1 MITAAS
7 VPPVTRSSRIDP
19 QDATAIRALLNI
31 PRPRTRADCLDGP
44 RPCPWVACRHHL
56 LFEVARPP
64 AASGARRAASEGA
77 ALVLNAPLSGASRR
91 RPHLHASAAA
101 EVVRVWIDDALE
113 RWQSLGYTCSL
124 DRADDVLRL
133 RAGKTSLQELA
144 ELRGLSR
151 AQMRREMA
159 LAGAAL
165 RVGLAELRRAELAQ
179 AEMEAVALAAV
190 RGQPTDEP
198 PQGLIVRIE
207 RDAPPPRV
215 LAAGDIFT
223 W

>member
-1 MITAAS
+1 M
-7 VPPVTRSSRIDP
+7 
-19 QDATAIRALLNI
+19 LGL

-44 RPCPWVACRHHL
+44 RPCPWASCRHHL

-64 AASGARRAASEGA
+64 AASGVQRTPSEGA

-101 EVVRVWIDDALE
+101 EVVRVWIDDAIE
-113 RWQSLGYTCSL
+113 RWQSMGHTCSL

-151 AQMRREMA
+151 AQMKREAA

-165 RVGLAELRRAELAQ
+165 RLGLAELRRAELAQ
-179 AEMEAVALAAV
+179 GAEPDDVDAFEGLESRSADA
-190 RGQPTDEP
+190 P

-207 RDAPPPRV
+207 RDAPPPRM
-215 LAAGDIFT
+215 LGADDIFT